1 MRILK
6 EDEYINCD
14 ELIKEAN
21 DLYKLVIEKEID
33 LGSREA
39 NNHYKNY
46 FMSMNTYINKYK
58 KFREKLIKTYIE
70 DLNEL
75 LLRQS
80 VGRINN
86 LLI

>member
-21 DLYKLVIEKEID
+21 DLYKLVIEKEI
-33 LGSREA
+33 

>member
-21 DLYKLVIEKEID
+21 DLYKLVIEKEI
-33 LGSREA
+33 
-39 NNHYKNY
+39 NNYYKNY

-75 LLRQS
+75 L
-80 VGRINN
+80 INN

>member
-21 DLYKLVIEKEID
+21 DLYKLVIEKEI
-33 LGSREA
+33 
-39 NNHYKNY
+39 NNDYKNY
-46 FMSMNTYINKYK
+46 FISMNTYINKYK
-58 KFREKLIKTYIE
+58 KFREKLIKIYIE

-75 LLRQS
+75 L
-80 VGRINN
+80 INN

>member
-21 DLYKLVIEKEID
+21 DLYKLVIEKEI
-33 LGSREA
+33 
-39 NNHYKNY
+39 NNDYKNY

-58 KFREKLIKTYIE
+58 KFREKLIKIYIE

-75 LLRQS
+75 L
-80 VGRINN
+80 INN

>member
-21 DLYKLVIEKEID
+21 ELYKTAWKKEMSNDDRQYLI
-33 LGSREA
+33 
-39 NNHYKNY
+39 
-46 FMSMNTYINKYK
+46 SMNKYINKYQ

-75 LLRQS
+75 L
-80 VGRINN
+80 IN
-86 LLI
+86 LLLI